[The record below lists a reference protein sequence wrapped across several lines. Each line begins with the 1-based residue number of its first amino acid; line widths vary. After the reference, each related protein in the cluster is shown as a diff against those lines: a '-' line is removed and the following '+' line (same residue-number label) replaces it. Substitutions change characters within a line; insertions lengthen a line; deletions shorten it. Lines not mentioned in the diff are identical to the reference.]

1 MEGFENIPIITS
13 ESQTTGINPAIDV
26 FPGNLDFQV
35 NVPTQGHKS
44 KEAHVSEI
52 WQPYFYS
59 YWVCHQV
66 QRLSFSFQYSNHLK
80 KLYINQN
87 RFINLE
93 FKIFSDYK
101 PDIEFTL
108 PSKNELFV
116 RAICIFLNADDYPI
130 PVKVCY
136 THSRDSIGVAR
147 SSICEHLVRCSHAQS
162 TYHQDLGKFLAF
174 SFLKTT
180 VDCRMFLWASTRT
193 FFFNK
198 SQLPIFQTVTYYT
211 FFFKSDMSH
220 MPSTKK
226 MWQQRATL
234 NRNIVLVYIR
244 YSSKVLSTV
253 L

>member
-1 MEGFENIPIITS
+1 MPS
-13 ESQTTGINPAIDV
+13 SSTT
-26 FPGNLDFQV
+26 
-35 NVPTQGHKS
+35 
-44 KEAHVSEI
+44 
-52 WQPYFYS
+52 
-59 YWVCHQV
+59 
-66 QRLSFSFQYSNHLK
+66 LSPSFQYSNHLK

-162 TYHQDLGKFLAF
+162 TYHQDLGKLAF
-174 SFLKTT
+174 SIIKTT
-180 VDCRMFLWASTRT
+180 VDYTGCFCELQSGLFSQQKTTTYFSNSYVLHIFLQIRHVSHAFYEKNVAES
-193 FFFNK
+193 N
-198 SQLPIFQTVTYYT
+198 
-211 FFFKSDMSH
+211 FKS
-220 MPSTKK
+220 
-226 MWQQRATL
+226 
-234 NRNIVLVYIR
+234 
-244 YSSKVLSTV
+244 
-253 L
+253 

>member
-180 VDCRMFLWASTRT
+180 VDCFCELRRGLFFSFQQKPTTYFSNSYVLHIFLQIRHVSHAFYEKNVAAES
-193 FFFNK
+193 N
-198 SQLPIFQTVTYYT
+198 
-211 FFFKSDMSH
+211 FKS
-220 MPSTKK
+220 
-226 MWQQRATL
+226 
-234 NRNIVLVYIR
+234 
-244 YSSKVLSTV
+244 
-253 L
+253 